1 MKATKKI
8 KARLEYLRGEL
19 DAERISMGEL
29 AELQGLVEYIE
40 PGDVQLLEAA
50 GVPEGLLDKVN
61 LATVF
66 RLYEAIKSLATF
78 SAADV
83 DANET
88 MYEQA
93 RDVARKII
101 AEVEGR

>member
-1 MKATKKI
+1 MNNAEKLAKDAAEKQRI
-8 KARLEYLRGEL
+8 IEALRVWINQRPGL
-19 DAERISMGEL
+19 DA
-29 AELQGLVEYIE
+29 ANYIT